1 MTAHPLTPAARRALL
16 EERFPVWT
24 PRTLAGALDH
34 AGTEFADRDLVR
46 TDRVRW
52 TYAEVADRSR
62 RLAAGLHDLGV
73 RPGDHV
79 AVVLANVAEFP
90 VVTYALS
97 RLGATMVPVNFL
109 VRAAELGFILRRS
122 HAVALVVMDHFRGTD
137 HLAMLDDLAP
147 GWETA
152 GGGASLPELRS
163 VVVFETGQGAP
174 RPGTTTLAALAD
186 HPPLTD
192 DAPADP
198 HAPAVLL
205 FTSGTTGEPKG
216 VPLTHD
222 MLLRAAY
229 SSVLGRAFADGHRV
243 TFSLPMYHVYGFV
256 EGLLTVPFVGGAI
269 VPQLAFDPAATL
281 AAVAEHRC
289 TDALLIPTMTLAVLA
304 ELRAREHDLSSLTHL
319 FSSGGVSPPG
329 IWDAIDEAFGDVEVV
344 TGYGQSET
352 TASTTCTRPEDGPDE
367 RRTTNGRVRDAGV
380 AGDPAL
386 DRRLVVYR
394 TADPVTG
401 EALEPGAVGELLAR
415 GPGVVEAYFENPG
428 ADAATFTADGWLR
441 TGDLGSVDDE
451 GWLRLAGR
459 VKDCYRCGGE
469 QVVPGDVEVVLLGHP
484 SIAQA
489 HVVPLPDERMGEVGV
504 AWVVLEPGAELDAA
518 EVLAWAAP
526 QLARFKVPRH
536 VLAVDA
542 ADVPLTP
549 SGRPRKFLLA
559 ERARQTL
566 LPS

>member
-1 MTAHPLTPAARRALL
+1 MTAHPLPPAGRRALL
-16 EERFPVWT
+16 EQRFPVWT

-34 AGTEFADRDLVR
+34 AAAEFADRDLVR
-46 TDRVRW
+46 TDAVRW
-52 TYAEVADRSR
+52 SYAEVADRSR
-62 RLAAGLHDLGV
+62 RLAGGLRELGV
-73 RPGDHV
+73 QPGDHV

-137 HLAMLDDLAP
+137 HLAMLDEVAP
-147 GWETA
+147 GWEH
-152 GGGASLPELRS
+152 GGGDALPELRS
-163 VVVFETGQGAP
+163 VVVHETGQGAP
-174 RPGTTTLAALAD
+174 RPGTTTVAALAE
-186 HPPLTD
+186 HGPVD

-198 HAPAVLL
+198 AAPAVLL

-289 TDALLIPTMTLAVLA
+289 TDALLIPTMTLGVLA
-304 ELRAREHDLSSLTHL
+304 ELRAREHDISSLTHL
-319 FSSGGVSPPG
+319 FSSGGVSPAG

-352 TASTTCTRPEDGPDE
+352 TASTTCTRPEDGPDK

-401 EALEPGAVGELLAR
+401 EVLEPGAVGELLAR
-415 GPGVVEAYFENPG
+415 GPGVIDAYFENPD

-441 TGDLGSVDDE
+441 TGDLGSVDAE

-469 QVVPGDVEVVLLGHP
+469 QVVPGDVEAVLAAHP

-518 EVLAWAAP
+518 DVLAWAAP

-536 VLAVDA
+536 VLAIGA
-542 ADVPLTP
+542 AEIPLTP
-549 SGRPRKFLLA
+549 SGRPRTFLLA

-566 LPS
+566 LPA

>member
-1 MTAHPLTPAARRALL
+1 MTAHPLAPAARRALL
-16 EERFPVWT
+16 EQRFPVWT

-34 AGTEFADRDLVR
+34 AAAEFPDRPLVITDDLS
-46 TDRVRW
+46 W
-52 TYAEVADRSR
+52 SYAEVADRSR
-62 RLAAGLHDLGV
+62 RLAAGLADLGV

-109 VRAAELGFILRRS
+109 VRAAELRFILQRS

-137 HLAMLDDLAP
+137 HLALLDEAAP
-147 GWETA
+147 GWED
-152 GGGASLPELRS
+152 GGGDALPELRS
-163 VVVFETGQGAP
+163 VVVYETGQGAP
-174 RPGTTTLAALAD
+174 RPGTTTVAALAA
-186 HPPLTD
+186 HEPVD

-198 HAPAVLL
+198 HSTAVLL

-222 MLLRAAY
+222 MLLRAAF

-243 TFSLPMYHVYGFV
+243 TFSLPMYHVYGFA

-281 AAVAEHRC
+281 AAVAGHRC
-289 TDALLIPTMTLAVLA
+289 TDALLIPTMTLGVLA

-352 TASTTCTRPEDGPDE
+352 TASTTCTRPEDGPDR

-401 EALEPGAVGELLAR
+401 EVLEPGAVGELLAR
-415 GPGVVEAYFENPG
+415 GPGVIKAYFENPD

-441 TGDLGSVDDE
+441 TGDLGSVDAE

-469 QVVPGDVEVVLLGHP
+469 QVVPGDVEVVLAAHP

-504 AWVVLEPGAELDAA
+504 AWVVLADGAELDGAA
-518 EVLAWAAP
+518 VLAWAAP
-526 QLARFKVPRH
+526 QLARYKVPRH
-536 VLAVDA
+536 VLAIDA
-542 ADVPLTP
+542 TEIPLTP

-559 ERARQTL
+559 ERARRTL